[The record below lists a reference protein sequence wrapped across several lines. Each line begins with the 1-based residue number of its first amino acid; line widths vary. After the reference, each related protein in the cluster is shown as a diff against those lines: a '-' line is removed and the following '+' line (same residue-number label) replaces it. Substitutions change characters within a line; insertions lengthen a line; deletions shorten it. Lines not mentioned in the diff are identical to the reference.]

1 MSSNSAPSDETAGA
15 GTDRRHRVI
24 GRHVLRRQDPALLTG
39 RGMFVADV
47 QRPGTLHMAVL
58 RSRYAHARIARID
71 TTACRLMPGVALT
84 LTAQDL
90 AGLAK
95 PLPVLRQGARL
106 KGRDY
111 PVLPADKAIYIGQ
124 PLAVVVATNRA
135 RAEDALEKIVVDYE
149 PLPVVAS
156 VEDALRPGAAVLHEA
171 WGDNI
176 ANGLTHETGDVSGA
190 LAEAAVVLT
199 REFRIGRVT
208 ALPLEGRGVVAEY
221 DRSTERLTVWYSSQ
235 APHLFR
241 TVLAGVLGFPEG
253 RIHVIVRD
261 VGGGFGLKLHYHA
274 EEVLAA
280 VATLR
285 LARPVKWIEDR
296 LESFIAST
304 QAREQIIELTVGATA
319 EGRISAVRAKIL
331 GDVGAHV
338 HTKGTGPLGA
348 TADIMTAGYGVP
360 NYAVDML
367 AVVTNKPPLGAYRGF
382 GAPQA
387 MLAMEGMLDRVA
399 AELRMDPAELRLRN
413 LLRPEQLPYR
423 NPLGSLF
430 DSGNYPETLRR
441 ALRLSGYDR
450 WRAEQRERRAK
461 GGRLLGIGLA
471 FPVEIGG
478 QGPCQRLLELQVMQG
493 GYETADV
500 RIDAS
505 GRVTVS
511 SGIMEIGQGVNTA
524 LAQIC
529 AEELGVAVD
538 DVDVVLGDTERT
550 PYSNYGTGASRG
562 TVTAGIAVLEAT
574 RRVKQKVAELAA
586 HLLEVSPK
594 DVEIEGRRVS
604 VRGAAFRTLSLGA
617 LAEEAYRG
625 QRLPSGMEPGLQARF
640 VYDPE
645 HYTYTCAAHVAVVEV
660 DPETW
665 TVRPLDY
672 FIVHDCGTVINP
684 RQVDGQLQGG
694 VIGGLGEALLEELV
708 YDGEGQLL
716 TGTLMDYLLP
726 TVNDTMPIAIE
737 HMETPSPF
745 SVNGTK
751 GAGEGGMIGGVGAIV
766 CAVADA
772 VRPLGIDV
780 RQCPVSPEVLFK
792 LAGEAARREQR

>member
-1 MSSNSAPSDETAGA
+1 
-15 GTDRRHRVI
+15 VI

-39 RGMFVADV
+39 RGLYVADV
-47 QRPGTLHMAVL
+47 QRPGMLHMAVL
-58 RSRYAHARIARID
+58 RSRYAHARITRVDAS
-71 TTACRLMPGVALT
+71 ACAKLPGVALT
-84 LTAQDL
+84 LTARDL
-90 AGLAK
+90 AGIAK

-111 PVLPADKAIYIGQ
+111 PVLPADKAIYVGQ
-124 PLAVVVATNRA
+124 PLAAVVATSRA
-135 RAEDALEKIVVDYE
+135 RAEDALEEMVVECE
-149 PLPVVAS
+149 PLPVVS
-156 VEDALRPGAAVLHEA
+156 TIEEALRPGAPLIHEA

-176 ANGLTHETGDVSGA
+176 ANGLSHETGNVAAA

-199 REFRIGRVT
+199 REFRIGRVS

-221 DRSTERLTVWYSSQ
+221 DRGTERLTLWYSSQ

-241 TVLAGVLGFPEG
+241 TVLATVLGFPEG
-253 RIHVIVRD
+253 RIHVISRD

-285 LARPVKWIEDR
+285 LGRPVKWIEDR
-296 LESFIAST
+296 LESFVGST
-304 QAREQIIELTVGATA
+304 HAREQIIQLTVGATA
-319 EGRISAVRAKIL
+319 DGRITAVRANIR
-331 GDVGAHV
+331 GDIGAHV

-348 TADIMTAGYGVP
+348 TADAMTAGYGVP
-360 NYAVDML
+360 NYAVEML
-367 AVVTNKPPLGAYRGF
+367 GIVTNKPSLGAYRGF

-387 MLAMEGMLDRVA
+387 MIAIEGMLDLVA
-399 AELRMDPAELRLRN
+399 AELRMDPADLRSRN

-441 ALRLSGYDR
+441 ALELSGYRR
-450 WRAEQRERRAK
+450 WREEQRVRRAS
-461 GGRLLGIGLA
+461 GGRLLGIGIA

-478 QGPCQRLLELQVMQG
+478 QGPCKRLRELQVMQG
-493 GYETADV
+493 GYETAHV
-500 RIDAS
+500 RIDAT

-529 AEELGVAVD
+529 AEELGVDVA

-574 RRVKQKVAELAA
+574 RQVKLKLRKLAA
-586 HLLEVSPK
+586 HLLEASPE
-594 DVEIEGRRVS
+594 DIEIQSGQAM
-604 VRGAAFRTLSLGA
+604 VRGAPFRAVALGA
-617 LAEEAYRG
+617 VAEEAYRG
-625 QRLPSGMEPGLQARF
+625 QVLPDGMEPGLEARF
-640 VYDPE
+640 VYDPPQ
-645 HYTYTCAAHVAVVEV
+645 YTYTPAAHVAVVEV

-665 TVRPLDY
+665 TVAVREY

-684 RQVDGQLQGG
+684 RQVEGQLHGG
-694 VIGGLGEALLEELV
+694 VVGGLGEALLEELV
-708 YDGEGQLL
+708 YDGNGQLL
-716 TGTLMDYLLP
+716 TGSLMDYLLP
-726 TVNDTMPIAIE
+726 TVNETMPIAIE

-745 SVNGTK
+745 SANGTK
-751 GAGEGGMIGGVGAIV
+751 GAAEGGIIGAPAAIV

-772 VRPLGIDV
+772 LRPAGIEV
-780 RQCPVSPEVLFK
+780 RQCPLSPQVLFR
-792 LAGEAARREQR
+792 LAEAHARTER